1 MQRKRLYVFIAKSKK
16 NIEWVTWVLP
26 PYNNRFN
33 LIQRGRH
40 ALCLRKG
47 RAGTQR
53 RPYLPVRPPL
63 ATASQVNRAL
73 YGLNIQFR

>member
-1 MQRKRLYVFIAKSKK
+1 MTTF
-16 NIEWVTWVLP
+16 NGP

-33 LIQRGRH
+33 LLQRGRH
-40 ALCLRKG
+40 AFRVRES

-73 YGLNIQFR
+73 EAP